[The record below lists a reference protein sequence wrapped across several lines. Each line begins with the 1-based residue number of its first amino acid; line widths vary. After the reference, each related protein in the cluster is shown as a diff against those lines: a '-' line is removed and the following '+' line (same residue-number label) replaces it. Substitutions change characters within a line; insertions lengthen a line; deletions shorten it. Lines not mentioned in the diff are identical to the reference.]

1 MKERGDGE
9 GTNSSR
15 AQASGSLGLAAL
27 AATTSQ
33 RLSSGCDLGK
43 WAAVGWREVRRYVDM
58 RCGYIVY
65 EYMYN
70 VFHKRTGHTSEPVT
84 KTPKRVNLT
93 RFNLWQHQLKVK
105 PLIKRVGYY

>member
-1 MKERGDGE
+1 MEEVEDVERKRFR
-9 GTNSSR
+9 SRRRQVLR

-65 EYMYN
+65 
-70 VFHKRTGHTSEPVT
+70 SCP
-84 KTPKRVNLT
+84 
-93 RFNLWQHQLKVK
+93 
-105 PLIKRVGYY
+105 

>member
-1 MKERGDGE
+1 MGK
-9 GTNSSR
+9 

-65 EYMYN
+65 
-70 VFHKRTGHTSEPVT
+70 SCP
-84 KTPKRVNLT
+84 
-93 RFNLWQHQLKVK
+93 
-105 PLIKRVGYY
+105 